1 MCIIVP
7 FYFRYFAVGKETFSK
22 ALGIVCGMTAWA
34 GMIGMHADGFESTY
48 HPPLRHRDSDRETV
62 LIVVY

>member
-22 ALGIVCGMTAWA
+22 ALGIVCGMTAW
-34 GMIGMHADGFESTY
+34 GGHDRHACGWVRVDVPSAVAT
-48 HPPLRHRDSDRETV
+48 S
-62 LIVVY
+62 